1 MIPAI
6 WLFGSYGTNFTNPE
20 DASGSQIDI
29 PGWMFLFQSVSY
41 FLARLIDEMDGK
53 QARRLGN
60 GSILGLMVDHGC
72 DGYAMGFFSL
82 ILMKIVQ
89 GGDNIWTLAAM
100 NMATF
105 GFYVST
111 LEHYYTGNHF
121 MGNGNM
127 VTDGSVA
134 VIFLFAGLAFT
145 GNKFFADQ
153 VDTTDKSD
161 NTTWGLMTDYVMLG
175 VGTLNVLG
183 YSYHAM
189 SHKGPTEFTNKIF
202 NCLEFTL

>member
-1 MIPAI
+1 
-6 WLFGSYGTNFTNPE
+6 
-20 DASGSQIDI
+20 
-29 PGWMFLFQSVSY
+29 
-41 FLARLIDEMDGK
+41 MDGK
-53 QARRLGN
+53 QARRLKN

-134 VIFLFAGLAFT
+134 VILLFAGLAIP
-145 GNKFFADQ
+145 GNKFFADL
-153 VDTTDKSD
+153 VDSSDKSD
-161 NTTWGLMTDYVMLG
+161 NTTWGLVTDYVMLG
-175 VGTLNVLG
+175 IGTLNVLG

-189 SHKGPTEFTNKIF
+189 THKGPTEFTDKIF
-202 NCLEFTL
+202 NCLEFTYQILGFIVMSVVTSSLLFMGGGKGYQPLYYKMADKTAFEG